1 MGCFE
6 AASTVIAVTA
16 LFTLLSAYSSATDRE
31 TSYLSLILFSE
42 SLKKK
47 KNNEKKVIDSAYSV
61 TSSYL

>member
-16 LFTLLSAYSSATDRE
+16 LFTLLSAYSSTTVRE
-31 TSYLSLILFSE
+31 TSYLSLIFFSG
-42 SLKKK
+42 SLKK
-47 KNNEKKVIDSAYSV
+47 KNNEQKVIDSAYSV